1 MAATTGRAGPPPV
14 AATGAEN
21 PSAAPM
27 LISSALF
34 GSRAR
39 DRWTTGARPPARSS
53 GTAEDRSGAIRRTRT
68 GAAGTGDV
76 AGEEGPVAG
85 VFAVG
90 RVSAARW
97 TVADFGPV
105 GPVGPVGVVGVG
117 EPDAEDESTGIAEGP
132 SGRAGVPTGP
142 DGAADGEDEGPR
154 PGVEPCPE
162 PMAPG
167 SGRRRSPSRGAPS

>member
-1 MAATTGRAGPPPV
+1 MAATTGRAGPPPA

-21 PSAAPM
+21 PSAAPV

-39 DRWTTGARPPARSS
+39 DRWTTGACPPARSYE
-53 GTAEDRSGAIRRTRT
+53 TAGDRSGAIRRTRT
-68 GAAGTGDV
+68 GAAGAGD
-76 AGEEGPVAG
+76 AAEEEGPVAG
-85 VFAVG
+85 VFAAG

-97 TVADFGPV
+97 TVADPGPV
-105 GPVGPVGVVGVG
+105 APVGVG
-117 EPDAEDESTGIAEGP
+117 EPDVGDESTGIAEGP

-142 DGAADGEDEGPR
+142 DGAADGEGEGPR
-154 PGVEPCPE
+154 PGVAPCPE

-167 SGRRRSPSRGAPS
+167 RGRRRSPSRGAPS